1 MDSMERTMR
10 YSIFVLLS
18 LSVAFGHADGQEPV
32 DLEVIERIIEEGTE
46 RSQVMEH
53 FNFLTNIIGP
63 RLSATP
69 AYKRAADWSTEIL
82 KGWGLEEVHLE
93 SWEYG
98 RGWTLEGL
106 TLEMTSPRY
115 FPIIGFPEAW
125 TPSTEGVLEGKP
137 VYIGDWTTREISERI
152 SELRGKIILVAKPQ
166 SEFIKKD
173 RLQPADFEESV
184 TIGAPRFLPT
194 EVPADRATLA
204 QLLYQAGVGAVL
216 RPSQGE
222 HGTMFVLG
230 RDNPETA
237 VPTVITASE
246 HYNML
251 VRLLESENPVE
262 LRVKI
267 QSKFHEE
274 DTNGYNVL
282 GEIKGVDPEIG
293 QEVVMVGAHLDSWH
307 SATGAT
313 DNADASAATIEAMRI
328 LRALDIQPRR
338 TIRVAL
344 WGSEEQG
351 LHGSRQYVERHY
363 SPEHLE
369 NRENFSVYLN
379 HDPGTGAIYGWYMQ
393 ENAAAKKI
401 FDAWLKPLINIGAR
415 KNVIENIGSTDHL
428 SFSRAGLPGFNTLQ
442 DYQDY
447 DVRTHHTNMDFY
459 ERVSEEDLRENAIV
473 IASFLYHAAM
483 RDEKIPRVPIS

>member
-1 MDSMERTMR
+1 M
-10 YSIFVLLS
+10 
-18 LSVAFGHADGQEPV
+18 
-32 DLEVIERIIEEGTE
+32 
-46 RSQVMEH
+46 
-53 FNFLTNIIGP
+53 
-63 RLSATP
+63 
-69 AYKRAADWSTEIL
+69 
-82 KGWGLEEVHLE
+82 
-93 SWEYG
+93 
-98 RGWTLEGL
+98 
-106 TLEMTSPRY
+106 
-115 FPIIGFPEAW
+115 
-125 TPSTEGVLEGKP
+125 
-137 VYIGDWTTREISERI
+137 
-152 SELRGKIILVAKPQ
+152 
-166 SEFIKKD
+166 
-173 RLQPADFEESV
+173 

-237 VPTVITASE
+237 VPTVITVSE

-344 WGSEEQG
+344 WSSEEQG

-363 SPEHLE
+363 GPENLE

-393 ENAAAKKI
+393 ENVAAKKI

>member
-173 RLQPADFEESV
+173 P
-184 TIGAPRFLPT
+184 I
-194 EVPADRATLA
+194 AT
-204 QLLYQAGVGAVL
+204 
-216 RPSQGE
+216 R
-222 HGTMFVLG
+222 
-230 RDNPETA
+230 
-237 VPTVITASE
+237 
-246 HYNML
+246 
-251 VRLLESENPVE
+251 
-262 LRVKI
+262 
-267 QSKFHEE
+267 
-274 DTNGYNVL
+274 
-282 GEIKGVDPEIG
+282 
-293 QEVVMVGAHLDSWH
+293 
-307 SATGAT
+307 
-313 DNADASAATIEAMRI
+313 
-328 LRALDIQPRR
+328 
-338 TIRVAL
+338 
-344 WGSEEQG
+344 
-351 LHGSRQYVERHY
+351 
-363 SPEHLE
+363 
-369 NRENFSVYLN
+369 
-379 HDPGTGAIYGWYMQ
+379 
-393 ENAAAKKI
+393 
-401 FDAWLKPLINIGAR
+401 
-415 KNVIENIGSTDHL
+415 
-428 SFSRAGLPGFNTLQ
+428 GF
-442 DYQDY
+442 
-447 DVRTHHTNMDFY
+447 
-459 ERVSEEDLRENAIV
+459 
-473 IASFLYHAAM
+473 
-483 RDEKIPRVPIS
+483 